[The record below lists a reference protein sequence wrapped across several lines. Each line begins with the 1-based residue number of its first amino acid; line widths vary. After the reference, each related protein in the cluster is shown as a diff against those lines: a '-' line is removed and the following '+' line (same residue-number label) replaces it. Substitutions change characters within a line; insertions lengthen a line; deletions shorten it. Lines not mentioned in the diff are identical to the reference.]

1 MLEIT
6 KYVFVSLRNDANEK
20 YVLKPL
26 RVYTEHYRSAQLTH
40 KSRSENKPLWY

>member
-6 KYVFVSLRNDANEK
+6 KYVFVLLRNDSNEK

-26 RVYTEHYRSAQLTH
+26 RVYTEHYRSA
-40 KSRSENKPLWY
+40 